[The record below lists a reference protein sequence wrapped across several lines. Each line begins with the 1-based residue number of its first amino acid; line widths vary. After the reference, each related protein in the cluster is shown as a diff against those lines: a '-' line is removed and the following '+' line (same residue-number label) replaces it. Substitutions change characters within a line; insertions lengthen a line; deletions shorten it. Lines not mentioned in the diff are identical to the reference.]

1 MYFKIWE
8 KLFSWEIKS
17 FASVTEVMQTLAAT
31 FVEIQYLHIQLNNWN
46 KGKAKKIVKSLRG
59 SQRLREPTPLCK
71 RGEDFVQQDH
81 TQQFQLM
88 SCLRLQRNKK
98 NQKKR

>member
-46 KGKAKKIVKSLRG
+46 NGKAKKLSKV
-59 SQRLREPTPLCK
+59 
-71 RGEDFVQQDH
+71 
-81 TQQFQLM
+81 
-88 SCLRLQRNKK
+88 
-98 NQKKR
+98 

>member
-8 KLFSWEIKS
+8 KLFSWKINF

-46 KGKAKKIVKSLRG
+46 NGKAKKLSKV
-59 SQRLREPTPLCK
+59 
-71 RGEDFVQQDH
+71 
-81 TQQFQLM
+81 
-88 SCLRLQRNKK
+88 
-98 NQKKR
+98 